1 MTHSKLQIAHLLK
14 AIGSDED
21 FETLASKSFEHQYKR
36 NKSFKTYID
45 LIGKSTA
52 SAAGSP
58 AFLPVELFK
67 THDVRCNELND
78 LLFLS
83 SGTSA
88 ASERAKH
95 FVHDK
100 FLYKDLATAHFEEKY
115 GPLEDW
121 VILAL
126 LPSYIENGESSLVLM
141 ADGFIKTAHKNS
153 KFLLHKPEALLEEFN
168 HLRKSN
174 QKTLLIGVSYA
185 LLDFCE
191 KHPISF
197 PELVVMETGGMKGR
211 RKELTRSELHDA
223 LKLGFPSSEIHSEYG
238 MTELLSQAYSSD
250 GKWFSPPRWMKVFTT
265 EVSDPFKILGP
276 NQRGLLAFIDLANY
290 HSCSFIQTRDIG
302 VVNDQGIFTVEGRLD
317 KSDLRGCNLLYT

>member
-1 MTHSKLQIAHLLK
+1 MTHSKLQIAHLIK

-21 FETLASKSFEHQYKR
+21 FEALASKSFEHQYKR
-36 NKSFKTYID
+36 NNPFKTYID
-45 LIGKSTA
+45 LIGKSTTPEA
-52 SAAGSP
+52 KSP
-58 AFLPVELFK
+58 TFLPVELFK
-67 THDVRCNELND
+67 THDIRCNELND

-83 SGTSA
+83 SGTTA
-88 ASERAKH
+88 ARERSKH

-100 FLYKDLATAHFEEKY
+100 LLYKELATAHFEEKY

-126 LPSYIENGESSLVLM
+126 LPSYLENGESSLVFM
-141 ADGFIKTAHKNS
+141 VDAFITTAHKNS
-153 KFLLHKPEALLEEFN
+153 KHLLYKPEALLDEFD

-191 KHPISF
+191 KQSIAF

-223 LKLGFPSSEIHSEYG
+223 LQKGFPNSEIHSEYG
-238 MTELLSQAYSSD
+238 MTELLSQAYSRD
-250 GKWFSPPRWMKVFTT
+250 GKWFSPPKWMKAFTT
-265 EVSDPFKILGP
+265 EVSDPFKILQP
-276 NQRGLLAFIDLANY
+276 NQRGLLAFIDLAGF
-290 HSCSFIQTRDIG
+290 HSCSFIQTKDIG